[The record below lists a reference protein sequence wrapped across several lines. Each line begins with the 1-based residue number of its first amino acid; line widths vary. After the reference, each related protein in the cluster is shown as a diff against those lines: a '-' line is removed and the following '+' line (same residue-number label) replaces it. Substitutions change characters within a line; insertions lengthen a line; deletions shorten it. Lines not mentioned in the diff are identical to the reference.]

1 MNKVWKFQLL
11 CNRRRHIAIHP
22 VCQSCTKSEWLGMYC
37 EWSNWNWLW
46 KKTLNCL
53 IQIHTNLKLF
63 LKKIV
68 WYGHWFSTFLRWDQR
83 KIGPVKVNQKMAF
96 FGFVKYQFGL
106 DPEFWKAGVENLLLL
121 LSIKKHLLRN
131 KFKLQVSLL
140 RLLQNHRIKTA
151 IAEKQNWKFKTTLRI
166 SIVIILLQLYS
177 KIA

>member
-1 MNKVWKFQLL
+1 MKNGVAEGVGSDPHDT
-11 CNRRRHIAIHP
+11 N
-22 VCQSCTKSEWLGMYC
+22 C

-106 DPEFWKAGVENLLLL
+106 DPEFWKAGVEHLLLL

-151 IAEKQNWKFKTTLRI
+151 IAEKQNWKLKTFGELIYTCKMIQPGIKR
-166 SIVIILLQLYS
+166 LQNKRLFDSSYYDFLG
-177 KIA
+177 I